1 MEGSG
6 PRRGRSCFC
15 LSKGR
20 AEPDE
25 AEELAALLFE

>member
-6 PRRGRSCFC
+6 PPRGRRCFC
-15 LSKGR
+15 LGKGR